1 MAAVGIIPACA
12 GSRLPVA
19 ELLERARDHP
29 RVCGEQFIS
38 ELRVG
43 EGSTGDIEEIA
54 NTMVNRGLV
63 DRVRVVSI

>member
-1 MAAVGIIPACA
+1 M
-12 GSRLPVA
+12 
-19 ELLERARDHP
+19 
-29 RVCGEQFIS
+29 CGEQFIS